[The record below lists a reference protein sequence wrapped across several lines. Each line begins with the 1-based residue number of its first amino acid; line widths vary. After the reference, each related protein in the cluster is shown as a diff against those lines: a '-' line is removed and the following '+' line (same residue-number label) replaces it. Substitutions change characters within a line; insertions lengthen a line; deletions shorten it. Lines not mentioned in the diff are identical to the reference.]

1 MNKVDIEI
9 WERISEGDDL
19 ALRILFDRYYKP
31 LCIYALQFSSSLPDA
46 EDFVQGVFVTLWSKR
61 KEIKIQTSLK
71 SYLYKSVF
79 NSCMQNKRREKKI
92 EESLELLKW
101 EILQE
106 HIEEDGAL
114 LSQRIERIKCLV
126 DALPDRCK
134 EILLLSKREGYK
146 NIEIAEKLGISIKTV
161 ESQISIAFK
170 KIRLGFKKAHLVLLV
185 FLNGKSL

>member
-1 MNKVDIEI
+1 MNREDEI
-9 WERISEGDDL
+9 WERIREDDDS
-19 ALRILFDRYYKP
+19 ALRVLFDQYYKP

-61 KEIKIQTSLK
+61 NEIKIQTSLK

-101 EILQE
+101 YILQE
-106 HIEEDGAL
+106 QIEEGGAL
-114 LSQRIERIKCLV
+114 LPHRIDRMKCLV

-146 NIEIAEKLGISIKTV
+146 NKEIAEKLGISIKTV

-170 KIRLGFKKAHLVLLV
+170 KIRLGFKKTNLVLPV
-185 FLNGKSL
+185 FFK